1 LSYKCVCRARTTPA
15 LVRPGRGDNFRKS
28 GILQLHHIQ
37 PFCTTMHWEGFEPST
52 SGFVDRSSVQ
62 LSYQCVIDFTPHV
75 TQASSPCWRDTSN
88 VDSPIQ
94 ILFKRYAVL
103 HGLEARV
110 TGKAFMRR
118 GDLDSPTSRLSAGC
132 SASELTARY
141 FFPGDAITHRF
152 ITSSAAATCANAQQ

>member
-1 LSYKCVCRARTTPA
+1 
-15 LVRPGRGDNFRKS
+15 
-28 GILQLHHIQ
+28 
-37 PFCTTMHWEGFEPST
+37 
-52 SGFVDRSSVQ
+52 

-75 TQASSPCWRDTSN
+75 TRASSPCWRDTSN

-94 ILFKRYAVL
+94 ILFKRNAVL

-118 GDLDSPTSRLSAGC
+118 GDLDSPPSRLSAGC

-141 FFPGDAITHRF
+141 FSLGDAITHSHYLFYFQHLR
-152 ITSSAAATCANAQQ
+152 NPQQ